1 LVLLVLVTTLLL
13 LAGLL
18 LTATLL
24 LLAGLLLPAALLA
37 TLLLATLLLLAG
49 LLLPPAL
56 LATLLL
62 LAGLLVWILIHFT
75 FLSNI
80 GLSAISIGCA
90 RNNNARPLCLFRA
103 TSAFNF
109 EEKRIWNLIPP
120 RHVPF
125 QIGGTDDGTL
135 PTAVVAWDTDTYTG
149 ADLDIRRLALTSEPA
164 PSDGSAHTDPSQHNR
179 NSARRCLLLV
189 PARAFWPKDSRLR
202 YRFT

>member
-1 LVLLVLVTTLLL
+1 LVLLVLVATLLATVLTTLLL

-24 LLAGLLLPAALLA
+24 LLAGLLLPPALLA
-37 TLLLATLLLLAG
+37 TL
-49 LLLPPAL
+49 L

-90 RNNNARPLCLFRA
+90 QNNNARPLCLFRA

-120 RHVPF
+120 RRVPF